1 MSELK
6 VMSNLLPKHSSRPP
20 WKLLVLA
27 VFAFIGLA
35 CSGCPALMIPG
46 LAYSG
51 YQYEKKGT
59 PEAQST
65 QPDSQKKS
73 SSSQQGTIPDSEIE

>member
-1 MSELK
+1 MSDSCGK
-6 VMSNLLPKHSSRPP
+6 SAARVSRSCLLIAAFA
-20 WKLLVLA
+20 LV
-27 VFAFIGLA
+27 GLA

-73 SSSQQGTIPDSEIE
+73 SSSQQNTIPDSQIE

>member
-1 MSELK
+1 MSSSSSGSALN
-6 VMSNLLPKHSSRPP
+6 VSRRYLLIAAFA
-20 WKLLVLA
+20 LV
-27 VFAFIGLA
+27 GLV

-51 YQYEKKGT
+51 YKYEKNGT

-65 QPDSQKKS
+65 QPSSRQKKP
-73 SSSQQGTIPDSEIE
+73 SSSQQSTIPDSEIE

>member
-1 MSELK
+1 MSDWCGK
-6 VMSNLLPKHSSRPP
+6 IAARISRSYLPI
-20 WKLLVLA
+20 VA
-27 VFAFIGLA
+27 FALIGLS

-51 YQYEKKGT
+51 YEYEKKGT

-73 SSSQQGTIPDSEIE
+73 PSSQPTTIPDSEIE

>member
-6 VMSNLLPKHSSRPP
+6 VMSSWSS
-20 WKLLVLA
+20 KFFSTVSCKFLVIA
-27 VFAFIGLA
+27 MFALIGLA

-65 QPDSQKKS
+65 LPDSQKKS
-73 SSSQQGTIPDSEIE
+73 SSSQQNTIPDSQIE

>member
-6 VMSNLLPKHSSRPP
+6 VMSNSSSKIVSGRYLLI
-20 WKLLVLA
+20 A
-27 VFAFIGLA
+27 AFALIGLA

-73 SSSQQGTIPDSEIE
+73 SSSQLNTIPDSEIE

>member
-1 MSELK
+1 MSD
-6 VMSNLLPKHSSRPP
+6 SSRRIAPRLSRSY
-20 WKLLVLA
+20 LLIA
-27 VFAFIGLA
+27 AFALIGLA

-65 QPDSQKKS
+65 QPNNQKKS
-73 SSSQQGTIPDSEIE
+73 SSSQQNPIPDSQIE